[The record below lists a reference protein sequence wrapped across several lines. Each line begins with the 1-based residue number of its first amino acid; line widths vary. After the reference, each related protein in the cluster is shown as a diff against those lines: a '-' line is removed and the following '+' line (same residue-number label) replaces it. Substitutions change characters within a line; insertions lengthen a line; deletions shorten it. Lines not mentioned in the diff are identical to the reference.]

1 MPAPNT
7 PRQTARSYLMATACT
22 GTFAF
27 GTLVAFLGATLPE
40 LRARFG
46 FDIAQGGTLISL
58 LFLPQIPMSFVA
70 GPLIDR
76 FGKKPVLASG
86 SLLCAVALATISIAP
101 NYQVLAML
109 VFAVGLGGSCI
120 NSGSNTLVPDLY
132 PVNPSAALNLANSF
146 FSLGTVG
153 FPVLVTLM
161 ARRFGLAPALV
172 LVGVSN
178 AIPGVLSLTQTFP
191 AARSKGGLNW
201 TLIRNAL
208 LNKSILLLA
217 LVILLY
223 SSLEASTAGWLRTY
237 FEQEFST
244 SAQTSGGILVAFF
257 TVNAGWTAG
266 SERDHEKST
275 WIHRGCGVCSGS
287 GHRTGISRPG
297 IESAGDHR
305 GRSGYRSL
313 LCPHLPNHG
322 WNNQQSFPGDLR
334 DNLWASYGR
343 WFYRQHDLTRGRW
356 LCCEGI
362 DGQSRDLAPSYQR
375 IPITRGTKYFRSP
388 GKESRTP
395 GVPVDGPRFLRIQ
408 G

>member
-1 MPAPNT
+1 MPAPTT
-7 PRQTARSYLMATACT
+7 PRQTARSYLMVTACT

-86 SLLCAVALATISIAP
+86 SLLCAVALSTISVAP
-101 NYQVLAML
+101 NYQALATL
-109 VFAVGLGGSCI
+109 VFVVGLGGSCI

-178 AIPGVLSLTQTFP
+178 AIPGLLSLTQTFP

-208 LNKSILLLA
+208 LNRSILLLA
-217 LVILLY
+217 LVIFLY

-237 FEQEFST
+237 FEQEFFS
-244 SAQTSGGILVAFF
+244 SAQTSGGILAAFF
-257 TVNAGWTAG
+257 ASMLAGRLAASEITKRVRGPIVVVACAAGAVIGLVFLALGWNLQATIVAVVVTGLCYGPIFPTTAG
-266 SERDHEKST
+266 ITSSLFPEIFGTIFGLLMAAGFTGSMILPAAIGYVAKASTVKAGIWLLPISAFLLLVVQSILVRREKSQGPVVSQST
-275 WIHRGCGVCSGS
+275 GPGS
-287 GHRTGISRPG
+287 
-297 IESAGDHR
+297 
-305 GRSGYRSL
+305 
-313 LCPHLPNHG
+313 
-322 WNNQQSFPGDLR
+322 
-334 DNLWASYGR
+334 
-343 WFYRQHDLTRGRW
+343 
-356 LCCEGI
+356 
-362 DGQSRDLAPSYQR
+362 
-375 IPITRGTKYFRSP
+375 
-388 GKESRTP
+388 
-395 GVPVDGPRFLRIQ
+395 
-408 G
+408 

>member
-1 MPAPNT
+1 MPDSEV
-7 PRQTARSYLMATACT
+7 PRQTARSYLMATACA

-58 LFLPQIPMSFVA
+58 LFLPQIPMSFIA

-86 SLLCAVALATISIAP
+86 SLLCAAALASISVAP

-109 VFAVGLGGSCI
+109 VFVVGLGGSCI

-172 LVGVSN
+172 LMGVSN
-178 AIPGVLSLTQTFP
+178 AIPGVLSLTQRFP

-201 TLIRNAL
+201 PLIRSAL
-208 LNKSILLLA
+208 LNKSVLLLA
-217 LVILLY
+217 LVVFLY

-237 FEQEFST
+237 FEQQFSS

-257 TVNAGWTAG
+257 TAMLVGRLAASEITKRVRG
-266 SERDHEKST
+266 S
-275 WIHRGCGVCSGS
+275 IVVAAC
-287 GHRTGISRPG
+287 
-297 IESAGDHR
+297 AA
-305 GRSGYRSL
+305 GRSSHW
-313 LCPHLPNHG
+313 CFWP
-322 WNNQQSFPGDLR
+322 WD
-334 DNLWASYGR
+334 
-343 WFYRQHDLTRGRW
+343 
-356 LCCEGI
+356 
-362 DGQSRDLAPSYQR
+362 
-375 IPITRGTKYFRSP
+375 
-388 GKESRTP
+388 
-395 GVPVDGPRFLRIQ
+395 
-408 G
+408 

>member
-7 PRQTARSYLMATACT
+7 PRQTARPYLMVTACT

-86 SLLCAVALATISIAP
+86 SLLCAVALATISVAP
-101 NYQVLAML
+101 SYQVLAML

-172 LVGVSN
+172 LVGASN

-208 LNKSILLLA
+208 LNRSILLLA

-237 FEQEFST
+237 FEQEFLS
-244 SAQTSGGILVAFF
+244 SAQTSGEILIAFF
-257 TVNAGWTAG
+257 ASMLVGRLAASEITKRVRGSIVVAACAAGAVVA
-266 SERDHEKST
+266 
-275 WIHRGCGVCSGS
+275 I
-287 GHRTGISRPG
+287 GISGPG
-297 IESAGDHR
+297 MESAGDDR
-305 GRSGYRSL
+305 CCSRYRAL
-313 LCPHLPNHG
+313 LCPHFPTTAGITSSLFPEIFGTIFGLLMAAGFTGSMILPAAIG
-322 WNNQQSFPGDLR
+322 YVAKASTVRAGIWLLPISAFLLFVVQSIFVRREKSQAP
-334 DNLWASYGR
+334 AVS
-343 WFYRQHDLTRGRW
+343 
-356 LCCEGI
+356 
-362 DGQSRDLAPSYQR
+362 QSTGLGS
-375 IPITRGTKYFRSP
+375 
-388 GKESRTP
+388 
-395 GVPVDGPRFLRIQ
+395 
-408 G
+408 

>member
-1 MPAPNT
+1 MPAPNI
-7 PRQTARSYLMATACT
+7 PRQTARSYLMVTACT

-86 SLLCAVALATISIAP
+86 SLLCAVALATISVAP

-178 AIPGVLSLTQTFP
+178 AIPGVLSLTQIFP
-191 AARSKGGLNW
+191 AARSKGGLDW

-208 LNKSILLLA
+208 LNRSILLLA
-217 LVILLY
+217 LVIFLY

-237 FEQEFST
+237 FEQEFFS

-257 TVNAGWTAG
+257 ASMLAGRLAASEITKRVRGPIVVAACAAGAVIGLIFLALGWNLQATIVAVVVTGLCYGPIFPTTAG
-266 SERDHEKST
+266 ITSSLFPEIFGTIFGLLMAAGFTGSMILPAAIGYVAKASTIKAGIWLLPISAFLLLVVQSILVRREKSGGPLVSRST
-275 WIHRGCGVCSGS
+275 GPGS
-287 GHRTGISRPG
+287 
-297 IESAGDHR
+297 
-305 GRSGYRSL
+305 
-313 LCPHLPNHG
+313 
-322 WNNQQSFPGDLR
+322 
-334 DNLWASYGR
+334 
-343 WFYRQHDLTRGRW
+343 
-356 LCCEGI
+356 
-362 DGQSRDLAPSYQR
+362 
-375 IPITRGTKYFRSP
+375 
-388 GKESRTP
+388 
-395 GVPVDGPRFLRIQ
+395 RFDS
-408 G
+408 

>member
-7 PRQTARSYLMATACT
+7 PRQTARSYLMVTACT

-86 SLLCAVALATISIAP
+86 SLLCAVALVTISVAP

-161 ARRFGLAPALV
+161 ARRSGLAPALV

-208 LNKSILLLA
+208 LNRSILLLA

-237 FEQEFST
+237 FEQEFSS
-244 SAQTSGGILVAFF
+244 SAQTSGGILAAFF
-257 TVNAGWTAG
+257 ASMLAGRLAASEITKRVRGPIVVAACAAGAVVGLVFMALGWNLQTTIVAVVVTGLCYAPIFPTTAG
-266 SERDHEKST
+266 TTSSLFPEIFGTIFGLLMAAGFTGSMILPAAIGYVAKASTVKAGIWLLPISAFLLLVVQSILVCREKSQGPLVSQST
-275 WIHRGCGVCSGS
+275 GLGS
-287 GHRTGISRPG
+287 
-297 IESAGDHR
+297 
-305 GRSGYRSL
+305 
-313 LCPHLPNHG
+313 
-322 WNNQQSFPGDLR
+322 
-334 DNLWASYGR
+334 
-343 WFYRQHDLTRGRW
+343 
-356 LCCEGI
+356 
-362 DGQSRDLAPSYQR
+362 
-375 IPITRGTKYFRSP
+375 
-388 GKESRTP
+388 
-395 GVPVDGPRFLRIQ
+395 
-408 G
+408 

>member
-7 PRQTARSYLMATACT
+7 PRQTARSYLMVTACT

-86 SLLCAVALATISIAP
+86 SLLCAVALVAISVAP

-161 ARRFGLAPALV
+161 ARRSGLAPALV

-208 LNKSILLLA
+208 LNRSILLLA

-237 FEQEFST
+237 FEQEFSS
-244 SAQTSGGILVAFF
+244 SAQTSGGILAAFF
-257 TVNAGWTAG
+257 ASMLAGRLAASEITKRVRGPIVVAACAAGAVVGLVFLALGWNLQATIVAVVVTGLCYAPIFPTTAG
-266 SERDHEKST
+266 ITSSLFPEIFGTIFGLLMAAGFTGSMILPAAIGYVAKASTVKAGIWLLPISAFLLLVVQSILVCREKSQGPLVSQST
-275 WIHRGCGVCSGS
+275 GLGS
-287 GHRTGISRPG
+287 
-297 IESAGDHR
+297 
-305 GRSGYRSL
+305 
-313 LCPHLPNHG
+313 
-322 WNNQQSFPGDLR
+322 
-334 DNLWASYGR
+334 
-343 WFYRQHDLTRGRW
+343 
-356 LCCEGI
+356 
-362 DGQSRDLAPSYQR
+362 
-375 IPITRGTKYFRSP
+375 
-388 GKESRTP
+388 
-395 GVPVDGPRFLRIQ
+395 
-408 G
+408 

>member
-7 PRQTARSYLMATACT
+7 PRQTARPYLMVTACT

-86 SLLCAVALATISIAP
+86 SLLCAVALATISVAP
-101 NYQVLAML
+101 NYQALAML

-208 LNKSILLLA
+208 LNRSILLLA
-217 LVILLY
+217 LVIFLY

-237 FEQEFST
+237 FEQEFFS
-244 SAQTSGGILVAFF
+244 SAQTSGGILAAFF
-257 TVNAGWTAG
+257 ASMLAGRLAASEITKRVRGPIVVAACAAGAVIGLVFLALGWNLQATIVAVVVTGLCYGPIFPTTAG
-266 SERDHEKST
+266 ITSSLFPEIFGTIFGLLMAAGFTGSMILPAVIGYVAKASTVKAGIWLLPVSAFLLLVIQSILVRREKNQVPLVSQST
-275 WIHRGCGVCSGS
+275 
-287 GHRTGISRPG
+287 RPG
-297 IESAGDHR
+297 S
-305 GRSGYRSL
+305 
-313 LCPHLPNHG
+313 
-322 WNNQQSFPGDLR
+322 
-334 DNLWASYGR
+334 
-343 WFYRQHDLTRGRW
+343 
-356 LCCEGI
+356 
-362 DGQSRDLAPSYQR
+362 
-375 IPITRGTKYFRSP
+375 
-388 GKESRTP
+388 
-395 GVPVDGPRFLRIQ
+395 
-408 G
+408 